1 MNSNDLSARVIEVYF
16 FFQKRIN
23 GKFETSA
30 YYNTLEEAIQDRE
43 ATLKNSDFEDISPI
57 IKGYI

>member
-1 MNSNDLSARVIEVYF
+1 MTDDLSARVIEVYF
-16 FFQKRIN
+16 FFQKPVD
-23 GKFETSA
+23 GELETSA

-43 ATLKNSDFEDISPI
+43 VALKSTNFEDISPI